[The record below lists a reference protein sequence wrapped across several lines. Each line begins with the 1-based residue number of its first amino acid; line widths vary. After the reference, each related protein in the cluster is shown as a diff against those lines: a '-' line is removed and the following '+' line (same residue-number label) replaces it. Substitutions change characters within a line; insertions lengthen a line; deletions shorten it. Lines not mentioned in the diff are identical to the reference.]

1 MPDKYLVDRSSRRK
15 LFFDSTGAP
24 RPVVNSKG
32 RRRRVGSKTLQTV
45 LKTDDEL
52 FVDFIAKCLA
62 WDPERRLKP
71 DPAMRHPWILAGRA
85 RQPVGPLASSG
96 SSCSASMV
104 HAHASQQGAGSS
116 SSNGGSSGGGRL
128 THGRFNSGTASLHI
142 SSPRR
147 RQVHIT
153 GSTTGVV
160 SSSHHAAAVS
170 QVPLSATATTTTTT
184 TAPAQAPPAAARN
197 SLGYRT
203 RTQSSS
209 ARQSLRNHHAQSA
222 SSAANS
228 LPHHPASAK
237 LAGQNPVSTTTTSSS
252 SSSSPPVPAAAANGS
267 LVRQSMPVRAG
278 P

>member
-85 RQPVGPLASSG
+85 RQPVGHSPAAAAAAARAWCTSRARLRG
-96 SSCSASMV
+96 SVIVAPC
-104 HAHASQQGAGSS
+104 
-116 SSNGGSSGGGRL
+116 GGRL
-128 THGRFNSGTASLHI
+128 AGAAQRDGDNHYDHHRAGAGT
-142 SSPRR
+142 
-147 RQVHIT
+147 
-153 GSTTGVV
+153 
-160 SSSHHAAAVS
+160 
-170 QVPLSATATTTTTT
+170 
-184 TAPAQAPPAAARN
+184 PAAARN